1 MVRFRLALAGAAV
14 CIVVSAA
21 TQAADWPQWRGPKRD
36 GVSTEK
42 GLLKAWPA
50 QGPKLL
56 WQATGLGTGYSS
68 VAIVGDRLYTMGD
81 VADAQGS
88 KRQCV
93 LAIDLKTRKRLWAAQ
108 VGAPHSDGARCTPTV
123 VGGLVYAVGTDGDLV
138 CVDASTGREVWR
150 TNLEKNLGGR
160 MMSGWRFSESPLVDG
175 DKVIVTPGSAQSTM
189 VALNRRTGKL
199 IWRCAAGDIGQNGA
213 DGAGY
218 SSAVV
223 AQVGDVRMYVQ
234 QYGRGLIGVDAATGK
249 LRWSYNR
256 VACGTANIMTPI
268 VKDRL
273 VFVSNAYQ
281 AGAACVRMV
290 PESSAVRAEEV
301 YFLPPRTFQNHHGGV
316 VLVGDYVYGGHGQ
329 NAGAP
334 TCIELKT
341 GKVMWQASAP
351 GRGSAAVLYAD
362 GKLYFRYENG
372 TMALIEASP
381 AAYRLGSTFDQPSQ
395 AGPAWAHP
403 VVLDGRLYLRHNDV
417 LLCYNIRGG
426 G

>member
-1 MVRFRLALAGAAV
+1 
-14 CIVVSAA
+14 
-21 TQAADWPQWRGPKRD
+21 
-36 GVSTEK
+36 
-42 GLLKAWPA
+42 
-50 QGPKLL
+50 
-56 WQATGLGTGYSS
+56 
-68 VAIVGDRLYTMGD
+68 
-81 VADAQGS
+81 
-88 KRQCV
+88 
-93 LAIDLKTRKRLWAAQ
+93 
-108 VGAPHSDGARCTPTV
+108 HSDGARCTPTV

-301 YFLPPRTFQNHHGGV
+301 YFLPPRTFQNHHGGA

-381 AAYRLGSTFDQPSQ
+381 AAYGWLARSTSRLRPGLPGRTRWCSTVVCTFATTMSCCATTSA
-395 AGPAWAHP
+395 AGASA
-403 VVLDGRLYLRHNDV
+403 
-417 LLCYNIRGG
+417 
-426 G
+426 